1 MDNQVKDKIILL
13 VGCTGI
19 LGSEFTKYLYKNGGI
34 LILADLNFKKFSSFK
49 KLYPKA
55 FFINCDVTKENNLIK
70 LKNIIRKNF
79 RKLDSIIFN
88 VGLTSRMS
96 LANRIPFSNFE
107 NYSLKSWNQTIST
120 NLTGAFLLAK
130 YTISFLKKSKGSLI
144 FVSSIYGLVGPDN
157 RIYSS
162 QKFKTLSSYSASK
175 AGLLGLS
182 KWLATN
188 YAQYKIRVNTIVPGG
203 IKAEQNKLFIRKY
216 SDRVPMK
223 RMGNRN
229 EINGIL
235 AYLIS
240 EKSSYVTGQEF
251 VIDGGLT
258 AW

>member
-1 MDNQVKDKIILL
+1 MDYQIKNKIILL

-19 LGSEFTKYLYKNGGI
+19 LGSEFTEHLYENGAI
-34 LILADLNFKKFSSFK
+34 LILADLKSKKFTSFK
-49 KLYPKA
+49 KKYFKA
-55 FFINCDVTKENNLIK
+55 LFVSCDVTKENNVIN
-70 LKNIIRKNF
+70 LKNKIKKKF
-79 RKLDSIIFN
+79 RKIDSIIFN

-96 LANRIPFSNFE
+96 QTKKISFPNFE
-107 NYSLKSWNQTIST
+107 KYSLKSWNDTITT
-120 NLTGAFLLAK
+120 NLTGAFLLTK
-130 YTISFLKKSKGSLI
+130 HTIGFLKKNKGSLI
-144 FVSSIYGLVGPDN
+144 FVSSIYGLVGPDS

-188 YAQYKIRVNTIVPGG
+188 FAQENIRVNTIIPGG
-203 IKAEQNKLFIRKY
+203 IRAEQNKLFIKKY
-216 SDRVPMK
+216 SERVPMK
-223 RMGNRN
+223 RMGKKN

-235 AYLIS
+235 TYLIS

-251 VIDGGLT
+251 IIDGGLT